1 MILVTG
7 STGHLGKA
15 VIAFLLKKAHS
26 NQIAA
31 LARDPKKAED
41 LTAKGI
47 DVRQGDY
54 SDYDSLVKAF
64 EGIEKLL
71 LVSSSALAGVAEQHA
86 NAINAATK
94 AGVKYIIYTSIVSRS
109 KNPHFKLINDY
120 KKTEEDLKASR
131 IAYTILRNGYYLDM
145 LPMFIGDALE
155 TGRIYYPAGDGRA
168 SFAAR
173 IDLAEAAANV
183 LISDG
188 HENRIYHTC
197 GNTSYSFHDV
207 AKSLS
212 ELAGKKI
219 EYVDIPLEAMK
230 DELRRSQV
238 SELDVNLMA
247 GIAESIKYNEDN
259 YPSHDLKKPFR
270 QKTRGTEGISEANL
284 FLKLDTLSDSFDTA
298 SNKSLKL
305 IARSLAFM
313 FGARFLSCCRFGRA
327 AA

>member
-1 MILVTG
+1 M
-7 STGHLGKA
+7 
-15 VIAFLLKKAHS
+15 
-26 NQIAA
+26 
-31 LARDPKKAED
+31 
-41 LTAKGI
+41 
-47 DVRQGDY
+47 
-54 SDYDSLVKAF
+54 
-64 EGIEKLL
+64 
-71 LVSSSALAGVAEQHA
+71 
-86 NAINAATK
+86 
-94 AGVKYIIYTSIVSRS
+94 
-109 KNPHFKLINDY
+109 
-120 KKTEEDLKASR
+120 KASR

-238 SELDVNLMA
+238 SELEVDLMT
-247 GIAESIKYNEDN
+247 GIAESIKYNEGD
-259 YPSHDLKKPFR
+259 YPSPDLENLLGRKPVGL
-270 QKTRGTEGISEANL
+270 KE
-284 FLKLDTLSDSFDTA
+284 FLKQTYF
-298 SNKSLKL
+298 
-305 IARSLAFM
+305 
-313 FGARFLSCCRFGRA
+313 
-327 AA
+327 